1 MLQMSMSKLSLK
13 VLFGVFALMFSGV
26 GDVVASDLPDC
37 PPFGPFHNC
46 FGTKT
51 YSFGEYVG
59 EWKDNKFNGQG
70 TFTYR
75 GGVQQAIGQWKDGD
89 LNGQG
94 TIIFGNGEKFVGEF
108 TDGKMNG
115 KGAHTF
121 PSGLVQEG
129 IWKDNEFQYPQN

>member
-1 MLQMSMSKLSLK
+1 MSKLSLK
-13 VLFGVFALMFSGV
+13 VLLGVLALMFSGV

-37 PPFGPFHNC
+37 PSSGYFHNC

-70 TFTYR
+70 T
-75 GGVQQAIGQWKDGD
+75 
-89 LNGQG
+89 
-94 TIIFGNGEKFVGEF
+94 IIFGNGEKFVGEF
-108 TDGKMNG
+108 RDGKKNG
-115 KGAHTF
+115 KGAYTF